1 MNSIIQDWAAELG
14 LRHQGVLV
22 SAIRGCDG
30 LPRETTGKEVVR
42 FYRSCVLKAHC
53 GHPRDAVSYMI
64 WPKSSGEMLGYGS
77 AFFDGGM
84 DHYPMHWLTHF
95 MFAAEILG
103 FYYPHPSPHSL
114 DYEIRDFWSV
124 FYHTLVHKLHL
135 NPETKDQLDKRLGLA
150 EKEFGKRQVV

>member
-30 LPRETTGKEVVR
+30 QLREDHSKHLVR

-53 GHPRDAVSYMI
+53 GHPKDAVSYMI
-64 WPKSSGEMLGYGS
+64 WPDYQVNMTAWENE
-77 AFFDGGM
+77 FFEGGM

-95 MFAAEILG
+95 MFAVEILG
-103 FYYPHPSPHSL
+103 YHYPHPSPHSSDL
-114 DYEIRDFWSV
+114 KIKEFWCHL
-124 FYHTLVHKLHL
+124 YLKMTYKLHVH
-135 NPETKDQLDKRLGLA
+135 PETAVELDLRLGLN
-150 EKEFGKRQVV
+150 EKDFGVQQVV

>member
-1 MNSIIQDWAAELG
+1 MSSIIQDWAAELG

-30 LPRETTGKEVVR
+30 QTRETNGKEVIR

-64 WPKSSGEMLGYGS
+64 WPKGHGDLHRW
-77 AFFDGGM
+77 ANDFFDGGM

-95 MFAAEILG
+95 MFAAEIVGYHAPDPFPLDDEIHVTEFWKS
-103 FYYPHPSPHSL
+103 FYF
-114 DYEIRDFWSV
+114 EIVRR
-124 FYHTLVHKLHL
+124 LHL
-135 NPETKDQLDKRLGLA
+135 NAETKEQLDARLNRSEEA
-150 EKEFGKRQVV
+150 FGKNQ